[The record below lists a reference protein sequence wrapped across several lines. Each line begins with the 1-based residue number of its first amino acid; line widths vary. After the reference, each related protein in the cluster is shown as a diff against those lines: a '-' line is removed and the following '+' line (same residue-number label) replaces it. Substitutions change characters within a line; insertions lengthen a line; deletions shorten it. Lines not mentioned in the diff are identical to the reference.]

1 MTTTVTHHIPALQHA
16 IADLTGY
23 EDADTLRW
31 QQACV
36 HAAQQLTGAQGR
48 YAGTDIDR
56 LAQGLDL
63 AQRGGVTLAQ
73 DLDDLS
79 AEVVSGNAHYTVD
92 LAQPGCPCTDFQQ
105 HKTPCMHLL
114 AVEIHTGALGPFA
127 ASAPL
132 LPPDTAPPATTTSL
146 PEAPGATAS
155 GPARARR
162 TRTVRTPRRQAPALT
177 GSPASWATSEAPAS
191 MNVKFKVATM
201 EVMYTARDTNDRDLQ
216 DRMTT
221 LLPWLAEVMAACE
234 ANYHARQQAAAQPT
248 PPAPPAPAPERTLE
262 AHIAATSQ
270 ATRQAQTAASP
281 NGAGPAANG
290 RRTPP
295 PPPAS
300 EHTTDRDP
308 SWCAIHSCTME
319 QHSNDRGIWWSH
331 YLGTDAHGKKRYCK
345 GE

>member
-48 YAGTDIDR
+48 YAGTDTDR

-79 AEVVSGNAHYTVD
+79 AEVTSGNAHYTVD

-155 GPARARR
+155 GPPRARR
-162 TRTVRTPRRQAPALT
+162 TRTVRTPRGQAPAPT
-177 GSPASWATSEAPAS
+177 GTPRQLAHQRSAS
-191 MNVKFKVATM
+191 
-201 EVMYTARDTNDRDLQ
+201 
-216 DRMTT
+216 
-221 LLPWLAEVMAACE
+221 LA
-234 ANYHARQQAAAQPT
+234 
-248 PPAPPAPAPERTLE
+248 
-262 AHIAATSQ
+262 
-270 ATRQAQTAASP
+270 
-281 NGAGPAANG
+281 
-290 RRTPP
+290 
-295 PPPAS
+295 
-300 EHTTDRDP
+300 
-308 SWCAIHSCTME
+308 
-319 QHSNDRGIWWSH
+319 
-331 YLGTDAHGKKRYCK
+331 
-345 GE
+345 

>member
-1 MTTTVTHHIPALQHA
+1 MATTVSHHIPTLQHA

-48 YAGTDIDR
+48 YADTDTDR

-114 AVEIHTGALGPFA
+114 AVEIHTGALGFCA

-132 LPPDTAPPATTTSL
+132 FPPDTASPATNTSL

-155 GPARARR
+155 GPPRARR

-177 GSPASWATSEAPAS
+177 GSPASWPTSEAPAS

-234 ANYHARQQAAAQPT
+234 ANCHARQQAAAQPT
-248 PPAPPAPAPERTLE
+248 PPAPAAPAPERTME
-262 AHIAATSQ
+262 AQSAPAVQAAKQAQ
-270 ATRQAQTAASP
+270 ATASP

-290 RRTPP
+290 RHTPP

-300 EHTTDRDP
+300 AHTTDRDP